1 MIDILEKFSGDQDDE
16 IRDEEIYEPAD
27 DLEPE
32 NMEVPDLSELSYN
45 E

>member
-1 MIDILEKFSGDQDDE
+1 MVDIFEKISGDQDDE
-16 IRDEEIYEPAD
+16 ILDEEIYEPAD

-32 NMEVPDLSELSYN
+32 DMEVPDLSELAYN